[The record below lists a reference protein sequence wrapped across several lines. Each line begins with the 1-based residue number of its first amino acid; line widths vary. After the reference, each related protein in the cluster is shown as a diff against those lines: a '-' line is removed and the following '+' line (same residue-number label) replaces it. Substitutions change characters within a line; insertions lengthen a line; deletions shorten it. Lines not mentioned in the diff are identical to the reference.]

1 MNKTVNINLAGVF
14 FHIDEDAYAKL
25 QRYLA
30 AIKRSFEGVQGED
43 EIIADI
49 EARISELFSD
59 KIKDERQVIGTK
71 ELDEV
76 IAIMGQPEDYR
87 VDDDIFE
94 DVPPASN
101 KSTRGTSSNSQR
113 KLFRDTDNAYIGG
126 VSSGFG
132 HYLNV
137 DPLWIRLAWI
147 ALVVLGF
154 GSPIVIYIILWI
166 LIPEATTTADKLF
179 MKGKQVNIDNIQ
191 EKVKEGFENVSDAVK
206 NVDYQKINTQAQS
219 GARRFFKSIGKIIMF
234 FLKVLAK
241 IIGVVLIIVG
251 AATVLS
257 LLITF
262 VTMGAVDLFNPGFT
276 TIPELINATSAPIWL
291 VLLLALFAFGI
302 PFFFV
307 FYLGMK
313 ILSTNLKSMPTSAK
327 LGLFGV
333 WLVSTIALGV
343 LTVNQFVAYSNTG
356 KDVTKQ
362 ELAITSTDTLTLR
375 MRGSDDYDFPL
386 RRSDNYIRREI
397 VNNDVRSS
405 VSRNVRLIVRSTK
418 DKAAYVQ
425 IEKRANGPS
434 FQIAKDRARTIEYGF
449 ELIENTLL
457 LDGFFTST
465 GETRFTDKEVR
476 VIVYLPEGSVLYAD
490 DNTYTYH
497 RNDSY
502 YRDIL
507 DNGDEEKFLGVENN
521 YLRCLDCPVD
531 ERKDRERRKRQRS
544 ERNSYEDNDWE
555 YRSYEG
561 DSDIPDWERDEDS
574 KVTTPIDSVR
584 QSIKDSI

>member
-59 KIKDERQVIGTK
+59 KIKDARQVISTK

-76 IAIMGQPEDYR
+76 IAVMGQPEDYR

-94 DVPPASN
+94 DVPP
-101 KSTRGTSSNSQR
+101 TSSAKAQRSGTNSQR
-113 KLFRDTDNAYIGG
+113 KLFRDTENAYIGG

-132 HYLNV
+132 HYLNI

-166 LIPEATTTADKLF
+166 LIPEATSTADKLF

-219 GARRFFKSIGKIIMF
+219 GARRFFKGIGKVIMF
-234 FLKVLAK
+234 FLKVMAK
-241 IIGVVLIIVG
+241 IFGVVLIIVG

-313 ILSTNLKSMPTSAK
+313 ILSTNLKSMPVSAK
-327 LGLFGV
+327 LGLFGL
-333 WLVSTIALGV
+333 WLVATIALGV

-356 KDVTKQ
+356 KEVSKQ
-362 ELAITSTDTLTLR
+362 ELAITSTDTLKIM

-397 VNNDVRSS
+397 VNNNVLSS
-405 VSRNVRLIVRSTK
+405 VSRNVRLIVRSTNV
-418 DKAAYVQ
+418 DKAYVQ

-434 FQIAKDRARTIEYGF
+434 FQIAKDRAKTIDYSF
-449 ELIENTLL
+449 ELKDDTLF
-457 LDGFFTST
+457 LDGYFTSS
-465 GETRFTDKEVR
+465 GEIRYTDKEVR
-476 VIVYLPEGSVLYAD
+476 VIVYVPEGAVLFAD

-507 DNGDEEKFLGVENN
+507 DNGDEEQ
-521 YLRCLDCPVD
+521 YLRVEDRYLSCLDCPED
-531 ERKDRERRKRQRS
+531 DRNNRDQRRRQRK
-544 ERNSYEDNDWE
+544 ERESYNDDQWE
-555 YRSYEG
+555 YRSYENN
-561 DSDIPDWERDEDS
+561 SDIPDWERDEPQEASSAVD
-574 KVTTPIDSVR
+574 T
-584 QSIKDSI
+584 IKQTRRDSI

>member
-59 KIKDERQVIGTK
+59 KIKDARQVIGTK

-94 DVPPASN
+94 DAPPASN
-101 KSTRGTSSNSQR
+101 KNTQRTSSTSQR

-137 DPLWIRLAWI
+137 DPLWIRLSWI

-219 GARRFFKSIGKIIMF
+219 GARRFFKSIGKVIMF

-241 IIGVVLIIVG
+241 IFGVVLIIVG

-302 PFFFV
+302 PFFFI

-327 LGLFGV
+327 LGLFGL
-333 WLVSTIALGV
+333 WLVATIALGV

-356 KDVTKQ
+356 KDVSKQ
-362 ELAITSTDTLTLR
+362 ELAITPTDTLTLR

-418 DKAAYVQ
+418 DNKAYVQ

-434 FQIAKDRARTIEYGF
+434 FQIAKDRAKTIEYGF
-449 ELIENTLL
+449 ELVENTLL
-457 LDGFFTST
+457 LDGFFTSS

-507 DNGDEEKFLGVENN
+507 DNGDEEKFLGVEDN
-521 YLRCLDCPVD
+521 YLRCLDCPED
-531 ERKDRERRKRQRS
+531 KR
-544 ERNSYEDNDWE
+544 
-555 YRSYEG
+555 
-561 DSDIPDWERDEDS
+561 
-574 KVTTPIDSVR
+574 
-584 QSIKDSI
+584 

>member
-234 FLKVLAK
+234 FLKILAK

>member
-507 DNGDEEKFLGVENN
+507 DNGDEEKFLSVENN

-544 ERNSYEDNDWE
+544 ERSSYEDNDWE

-574 KVTTPIDSVR
+574 KDTTPIDSVR

>member
-166 LIPEATTTADKLF
+166 LIPEATTTTDKLF